1 VYYLSSL
8 LFLLRRLILRVY
20 PVTDVYIK
28 ATGLLVFTALCG
40 GIPGGEVLADI
51 ESIRIPTFSAQDNRH
66 ISPKWQMY
74 GFDEIAQTN
83 YSLVVDEG
91 AFVLQAESEDSAS
104 GLIHHIRY
112 NPNEYPYIS
121 WRWKAL
127 KTLDKSDAR
136 TKSGDD
142 YALRLYVNFD
152 FDIEK
157 LPFDEQF
164 TARLYQK
171 IKGENAPLASLNYIW
186 ENKLS
191 GETLIASPY
200 TERVQMLVLQN
211 SQSRQGVWYSEQRN
225 IVEDYIKAFGEPPSD
240 VISIAIMTDSDNTQG
255 ISLAHYGDIV
265 LSKTARK

>member
-1 VYYLSSL
+1 MG
-8 LFLLRRLILRVY
+8 ICIN
-20 PVTDVYIK
+20 T
-28 ATGLLVFTALCG
+28 AGLLVLLAM
-40 GIPGGEVLADI
+40 GEEVRADI
-51 ESIRIPTFSAQDNRH
+51 DQVRVPAFSAQDKQQ
-66 ISPKWQMY
+66 ISPAWKTY
-74 GFDEIAQTN
+74 GFNDIAHTD
-83 YSLVVDEG
+83 YSLVVEDG
-91 AFVLQAESEDSAS
+91 VKVLQAKSEDSAS
-104 GLIHHIRY
+104 GLIHHIRF

-127 KTLDKSDAR
+127 KTLEKSDAR

-142 YALRLYVNFD
+142 YALRLYINFD

-171 IKGENAPLASLNYIW
+171 IKGEDAPLASLNYIW

-211 SQSRQGVWYSEQRN
+211 EQSREGVWYSEQRN

-255 ISLAHYGDIV
+255 ASLAHYGNIV
-265 LSKTARK
+265 VSKTARK